1 MLIDIRLKGGAHLP
15 TLLYIQDPCAVPRVG
30 EYIDTPDHLLEH
42 VQRIPQ
48 LLAVDVRYR
57 IDETHG
63 WQAVVTAM
71 ARDESPQTRAM
82 DLAAGGW
89 LGKKAIP

>member
-1 MLIDIRLKGGAHLP
+1 MIIEIRLKGGAYLP
-15 TLLYIQDPCAVPRVG
+15 DPLHIPDPCAVPRVG
-30 EYIDTPDHLLEH
+30 EYIDTPPVLLEQ

-48 LLAVDVRYR
+48 LLTVDVRYR
-57 IDETHG
+57 LDPRHG

-82 DLAAGGW
+82 ELAEGGW
-89 LGKKAIP
+89 LGQHALP